1 VIRAFRDDLAPLEL
15 SEILNYPEVWYVG
28 PIDSK
33 PELAAYESDY
43 RDRKQQYLAH
53 PNDHIA
59 YRYQVLSHAG
69 GGAFSNVYRCFD
81 HKFHRLVAVKIIRGK
96 PDCLQYAEI
105 EAKIQ
110 SQLRGPHSVRLLD
123 SFFWRGHFCL
133 SMESLYTDV
142 YSIIE
147 RRTSQQLPPDAVR
160 HVCFQ
165 TLLCLRE
172 LRRLGIVHADIKPEN
187 ILTNDDEFRSTKVAD
202 FGTACFADQQIFS
215 YIQSRYYR
223 APEVLYGLRYGPPI
237 DMWSLGCVVY
247 ELLTGEPIFPAED
260 EDELAEMIEI
270 ALGPPPQETYS
281 KGTKWCLFPRRNP
294 FHYSKRGREPITFMV
309 ARMPRSISGF
319 IRACVVWEPEERMTP
334 DEALASEWIMPEWEL
349 AKKEQTKAQMPS
361 MQSKPSPRPRGPW
374 HNR

>member
-1 VIRAFRDDLAPLEL
+1 
-15 SEILNYPEVWYVG
+15 
-28 PIDSK
+28 
-33 PELAAYESDY
+33 
-43 RDRKQQYLAH
+43 
-53 PNDHIA
+53 
-59 YRYQVLSHAG
+59 
-69 GGAFSNVYRCFD
+69 
-81 HKFHRLVAVKIIRGK
+81 
-96 PDCLQYAEI
+96 
-105 EAKIQ
+105 
-110 SQLRGPHSVRLLD
+110 
-123 SFFWRGHFCL
+123 
-133 SMESLYTDV
+133 MESLYTDV

-147 RRTSQQLPPDAVR
+147 CRTSQQLPPDAVR

-187 ILTNDDEFRSTKVAD
+187 ILTNDDEFRNTKVAD
-202 FGTACFADQQIFS
+202 FGTACFADQQVFS

-223 APEVLYGLRYGPPI
+223 APEVLYGLRYGPAI
-237 DMWSLGCVVY
+237 DMWSIGCVVY

-294 FHYSKRGREPITFMV
+294 FHYSNRGREPITFMV
-309 ARMPRSISGF
+309 ARMPRAISRF

-361 MQSKPSPRPRGPW
+361 MQSQPSPRPRGPW